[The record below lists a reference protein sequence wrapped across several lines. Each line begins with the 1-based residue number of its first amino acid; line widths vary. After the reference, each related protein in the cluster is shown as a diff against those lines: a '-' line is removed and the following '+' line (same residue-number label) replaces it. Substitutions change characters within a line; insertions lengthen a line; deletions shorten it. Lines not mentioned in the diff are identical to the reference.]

1 MGSELRREMR
11 DLLGPEIKGLKRA
24 IALEIADD
32 ARYDDD
38 MKYDPT
44 KGRRSKVSLAELVRW
59 TGAKDERIVR
69 EELRRL
75 ALAGWEFRIPLGVGK
90 DGRKVFAWQGRA
102 MEFRVPE
109 GPTTVAS
116 EDGPQDGQG
125 PTTVAEGATVVA
137 EEPTDVATEATTVG
151 PPSPGSL
158 SRRSSL
164 SGDAPEA
171 DPLGPPAMPSG
182 EREDGPLVDKLK
194 GMHDATGDEVRG
206 VLDQVGREGWAKSL
220 SAWALSE
227 KGGIDFAE
235 RLAKLRAKP
244 TAAAV
249 NLDPW
254 HECGCGRVFQAPEPG
269 PCRDCREKAIQPE
282 PAAEVEQPSEGRQK
296 FLATRQALR
305 RPALPPV
312 PPSQSA
318 S

>member
-1 MGSELRREMR
+1 MGSELRRELR
-11 DLLGPEIKGLKRA
+11 DLLGPDIKGLKRA

-32 ARYDDD
+32 ARYDDN

-44 KGRRSKVSLAELVRW
+44 KGRRSRLSLAELVSW

-75 ALAGWEFRIPLGVGK
+75 ALAGWEFRVPLGVGK

-109 GPTTVAS
+109 GPTVVAT

-125 PTTVAEGATVVA
+125 PTTVAEGPTVVA

-151 PPSPGSL
+151 PPSPGSS
-158 SRRSSL
+158 SRKSSL
-164 SGDAPEA
+164 SDDAPEA
-171 DPLGPPAMPSG
+171 DPPEPPAAPVD
-182 EREDGPLVDKLK
+182 EREGSPLVDKLK
-194 GMHDATGDEVRG
+194 GIHDATGDEVRT

-235 RLAKLRAKP
+235 RLARIRATP
-244 TAAAV
+244 AAV
-249 NLDPW
+249 AANLDPW
-254 HECGCGRVFQAPEPG
+254 QECTCGRVFQSPEPG
-269 PCRDCREKAIQPE
+269 PCQRCRGTVETPVATSGPQAPE
-282 PAAEVEQPSEGRQK
+282 GFAVFR
-296 FLATRQALR
+296 ATKDAMR
-305 RPALPPV
+305 RPTLPPV
-312 PPSQSA
+312 PPPRP
-318 S
+318 